1 MEVRKFTAGGKE
13 VTLYPASISD
23 RPLIV
28 LNTYTGNGKSVA
40 EELGKL
46 NAPDHNLLV
55 IGNLNWDHDMCPW
68 ECPALSKNDTPCTGG
83 ADEYLGLLL
92 SEILPK
98 AKKMLVGQPA
108 FTAIT
113 GYSLA
118 GLFALYA
125 LYRCEEFD
133 RAASMSGSL
142 WFPDFTDY
150 VFKHE
155 MLRKPEKLYLSLGD
169 KEARTQQTLL
179 KTVQHNT
186 EAITEHYRSQGIDV
200 IFEMNEGNHFKEPAL
215 RSAKGIIA
223 IYGGGVKALS
233 VQRCRAGD
241 RSCIY
246 GRGRAVVH
254 DRLHC
259 SEG

>member
-92 SEILPK
+92 SEILPM
-98 AKKMLVGQPA
+98 AKKMLVGQPT

-118 GLFALYA
+118 GLFALYT
-125 LYRCEEFD
+125 LYKTDVFD

-142 WFPDFTDY
+142 WFPDFKNYILT
-150 VFKHE
+150 HE
-155 MLRKPEKLYLSLGD
+155 MLRKPDKLYLSLGD
-169 KEARTQQTLL
+169 KEAKARQPLL
-179 KTVQHNT
+179 KTVQENT
-186 EAITEHYRSQGIDV
+186 ESIAEHYRALGIDV
-200 IFEMNEGNHFKEPAL
+200 TFEMNEGNHFKEPAL
-215 RSAKGIIA
+215 RSAKGIAA
-223 IYGGGVKALS
+223 IL
-233 VQRCRAGD
+233 
-241 RSCIY
+241 
-246 GRGRAVVH
+246 
-254 DRLHC
+254 
-259 SEG
+259 